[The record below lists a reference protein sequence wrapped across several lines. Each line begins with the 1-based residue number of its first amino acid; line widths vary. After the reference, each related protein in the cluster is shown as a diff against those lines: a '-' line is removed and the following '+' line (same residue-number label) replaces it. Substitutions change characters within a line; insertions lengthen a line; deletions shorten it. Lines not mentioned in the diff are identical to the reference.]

1 MVFFYKSYNSQKN
14 TLPYIYKQGSFI
26 KKVEKWSVKYMGIY
40 EPLKNINQISTYHN
54 GKSKVHHS
62 I

>member
-40 EPLKNINQISTYHN
+40 EPLTRALRPLNE
-54 GKSKVHHS
+54 
-62 I
+62 